1 MSRKFL
7 RNKLLLAAA
16 ASTMAVSCAGAVSPF
31 AFAAES
37 ETVNAADIGSAD
49 DSEGAS
55 DADDAASET
64 EAGIPADDW
73 LPVGSVVTVKNFGRS
88 FLILGRLV
96 KNSTDGK
103 YYDYCGCLFPDG
115 YMGGDLYFFDQKDL
129 SGTVSRG
136 FEDEYELLFRKNRLD
151 GASGDLLTASGQED
165 SLEAAEGTAVS
176 GAAGDAAETADM
188 PGSESLPAPETEDQP
203 APETEDQPAP
213 ETESQPVSE
222 TESAAASAEAGEAKT
237 FTTTDNVRLR
247 AEASTDSDIIV
258 TIPAEREV
266 KVDTAREPE
275 GDWVPVIFTD
285 SSGTDQ
291 KGWVKKDFLK

>member
-103 YYDYCGCLFPDG
+103 YYDY
-115 YMGGDLYFFDQKDL
+115 
-129 SGTVSRG
+129 
-136 FEDEYELLFRKNRLD
+136 
-151 GASGDLLTASGQED
+151 
-165 SLEAAEGTAVS
+165 
-176 GAAGDAAETADM
+176 
-188 PGSESLPAPETEDQP
+188 
-203 APETEDQPAP
+203 
-213 ETESQPVSE
+213 
-222 TESAAASAEAGEAKT
+222 
-237 FTTTDNVRLR
+237 
-247 AEASTDSDIIV
+247 
-258 TIPAEREV
+258 
-266 KVDTAREPE
+266 
-275 GDWVPVIFTD
+275 
-285 SSGTDQ
+285 
-291 KGWVKKDFLK
+291 